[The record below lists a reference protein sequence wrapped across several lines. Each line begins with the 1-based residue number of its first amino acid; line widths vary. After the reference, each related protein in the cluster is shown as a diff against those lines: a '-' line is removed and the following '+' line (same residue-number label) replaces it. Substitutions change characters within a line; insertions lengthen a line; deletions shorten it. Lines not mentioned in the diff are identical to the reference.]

1 MAKRFTDTDI
11 WKKQRWFRKLTPE
24 EKLVFYYIKD
34 QCHHSGIWKIDCSD
48 LIEDL
53 GIDSFNMEEF
63 INSINTDYDKFT
75 GNKVLKSRI
84 IIIKETNLWI
94 TGFIQF
100 QYENKEGKVP
110 TDGAPVRTALQY
122 LQGLGILKMAIEK
135 GYITLT
141 KDLPKGYYDSD
152 KGIDEN
158 SKVLNDKG
166 QPLRNPPIR
175 AKDKDKEKDKD
186 ILLSNSN
193 KVKIGEKDEK
203 KQYKQFR
210 SSASQGADLYVERIK
225 RGMEEMR
232 KRNGNENIEN
242 EGG

>member
-1 MAKRFTDTDI
+1 MPKRFTDTDI

-53 GIDSFNMEEF
+53 GLNSFNMEEF

-100 QYENKEGKVP
+100 QYENKAGRVP
-110 TDGAPVRTALQY
+110 TDAAPVRTALEY
-122 LQGLGILKMAIEK
+122 LQGLGVLKTAIDK

-141 KDLPKGYYDSD
+141 KDLPEGYIDSD
-152 KGIDEN
+152 KGQDN
-158 SKVLNDKG
+158 SSKG
-166 QPLRNPPIR
+166 YVDSSEPTTKTYIR

-186 ILLSNSN
+186 ILSNSS

-203 KQYKQFR
+203 KYKQFR
-210 SSASQGADLYVERIK
+210 SAASQGADLYVERIK
-225 RGMEEMR
+225 RGMEER
-232 KRNGNENIEN
+232 DNRNRNENLEGEN
-242 EGG
+242 